1 MKSLLRSW
9 LGIADDTTSGHHD
22 VLRDVLDALD
32 RLEPDRAR
40 YLAGFAYLLGRIA
53 HADQHVSPAETRA
66 MEDHV
71 ADEGEIPREQ
81 AMLVVGLAQTNAR
94 LFGGTANFLVAREFA
109 QSATYEQKLA
119 LVRCLF
125 AVSAAEGRIS
135 VEEEGEIQRVAR
147 ELKVEHG
154 DLVRIRL
161 AYRDHLPGLS
171 SNQPSHAD
179 RIATAVTA
187 FKNATAA
194 FIADLSAI
202 QDSERPPQDGG
213 WTASQIAWHLAE
225 TNLHVAALIAGR
237 AAGVKE
243 LRGFTE
249 DRAAFSRIPE
259 RVPTP
264 IPEVHP
270 PADVRRKDAIDRLR
284 ASEGPTVNAIESL
297 SDERARNFTV
307 DFPFGTLN
315 LYQVAE
321 WAGAH
326 VTRHRAQLTRAAAP
340 GGPANAI

>member
-53 HADQHVSPAETRA
+53 HADQHVSAAETRA

-94 LFGGTANFLVAREFA
+94 LFGGTANFLVAREFEKT
-109 QSATYEQKLA
+109 ATYEQKLA

-147 ELKVEHG
+147 ELRVEPA
-154 DLVRIRL
+154 DLVKLRL

-171 SNQPSHAD
+171 SKPGTHAD
-179 RIATAVTA
+179 RIAAAVAA
-187 FKNATAA
+187 FKAA
-194 FIADLSAI
+194 HEEFIADLMAMAEP
-202 QDSERPPQDGG
+202 ERAPAGGG
-213 WTASQIAWHLAE
+213 WTPAQVAWHLAD

-237 AAGVKE
+237 AAGVRE
-243 LRGFTE
+243 SPGFAE
-249 DRAAFSRIPE
+249 DSTAFSRIPE

-264 IPEVHP
+264 IPDVQP
-270 PADVRRKDAIDRLR
+270 PAVDTRADAVARLR
-284 ASEGPTVNAIESL
+284 ASEAPTVTAMQSL
-297 SDERARNFTV
+297 TEARARNFTV
-307 DFPFGTLN
+307 DFPFGTIN
-315 LYQVAE
+315 LYQVVE
-321 WAGAH
+321 WAGKH
-326 VTRHRAQLTRAAAP
+326 VTRHRAQLSRAT
-340 GGPANAI
+340 